1 MLLSD
6 MSSSYFEAY
15 CIGIIDKNSTY
26 LSSSY
31 EIENMLNSFTIN
43 NFKSVEGTN
52 IGATII
58 IILVLLTLWFVCS
71 LITTEILKLCGN
83 IIIDIT
89 KHCILARKDAM
100 WNIIF
105 FIIFLI
111 FGKVEI
117 VYWIFFTYFSLFLII
132 KVIQNIIAL
141 FDNVIKNKYI
151 LKQYIINNPTD
162 IEQIQ
167 FLKRMNSVINW
178 AFLENFVNLSIN
190 VVILLY
196 MFYLY

>member
-1 MLLSD
+1 
-6 MSSSYFEAY
+6 MSSSYYETY
-15 CIGIIDKNSTY
+15 SIGIIDKNSTY

-31 EIENMLNSFTIN
+31 EIENMLDSFTIN
-43 NFKSVEGTN
+43 NFKSVEGAS
-52 IGATII
+52 IGATIA

-71 LITTEILKLCGN
+71 LITTEVLKLCGN

-89 KHCILARKDAM
+89 KHCVLARKDAM

-111 FGKVEI
+111 FGKAEI

-167 FLKRMNSVINW
+167 FLKTMNSITNW
-178 AFLENFVNLSIN
+178 AFLENLVNLSTNI
-190 VVILLY
+190 VILLY

>member
-1 MLLSD
+1 
-6 MSSSYFEAY
+6 MSSSYFESY

-31 EIENMLNSFTIN
+31 EIENMLDSFTIN
-43 NFKSVEGTN
+43 NFKSVEGAN
-52 IGATII
+52 IGATIA

-71 LITTEILKLCGN
+71 LITTEVLKLCGN

-89 KHCILARKDAM
+89 KHCVLARKDAM

-111 FGKVEI
+111 FGKAEI

-141 FDNVIKNKYI
+141 FDNVIRNKYI

-167 FLKRMNSVINW
+167 LLKTMNSIINW
-178 AFLENFVNLSIN
+178 AFLENLVNLSTN

>member
-1 MLLSD
+1 
-6 MSSSYFEAY
+6 MSSSYFESY

-31 EIENMLNSFTIN
+31 EIENMLDSFTIN
-43 NFKSVEGTN
+43 NFKSVEGAS
-52 IGATII
+52 IGATIA

-71 LITTEILKLCGN
+71 LITTEVLKLCGN

-89 KHCILARKDAM
+89 KHCVLARKDAM

-111 FGKVEI
+111 FGKAEI

-141 FDNVIKNKYI
+141 FDNVIRNKYI

-167 FLKRMNSVINW
+167 LLKTMNSIINW
-178 AFLENFVNLSIN
+178 AFLENLVNLSTN

>member
-1 MLLSD
+1 
-6 MSSSYFEAY
+6 MSSSYYETY
-15 CIGIIDKNSTY
+15 SIGIIDKNSTY

-31 EIENMLNSFTIN
+31 EIENMLDSFTIN
-43 NFKSVEGTN
+43 NFKSVEGAS
-52 IGATII
+52 IGATIA

-71 LITTEILKLCGN
+71 LITTEVLKLCGN

-89 KHCILARKDAM
+89 KHCVLARKDAM

-111 FGKVEI
+111 FGKAEI

-141 FDNVIKNKYI
+141 FDNVIRNKYI

-167 FLKRMNSVINW
+167 FLKTMNSITNW
-178 AFLENFVNLSIN
+178 AFLENLVNLSTNI
-190 VVILLY
+190 VILLY

>member
-1 MLLSD
+1 MG
-6 MSSSYFEAY
+6 SSYYETY
-15 CIGIIDKNSTY
+15 SIGIIDKNSTY

-31 EIENMLNSFTIN
+31 EIENMLDSFTIN
-43 NFKSVEGTN
+43 NFKSVEGAS
-52 IGATII
+52 IGATIA

-89 KHCILARKDAM
+89 KHCVLARKDAM

-111 FGKVEI
+111 FGKAEI

-141 FDNVIKNKYI
+141 FDNVIRNKYI

-167 FLKRMNSVINW
+167 FLKTMNSIINW
-178 AFLENFVNLSIN
+178 AFLENLVNLSTNI
-190 VVILLY
+190 VILLY